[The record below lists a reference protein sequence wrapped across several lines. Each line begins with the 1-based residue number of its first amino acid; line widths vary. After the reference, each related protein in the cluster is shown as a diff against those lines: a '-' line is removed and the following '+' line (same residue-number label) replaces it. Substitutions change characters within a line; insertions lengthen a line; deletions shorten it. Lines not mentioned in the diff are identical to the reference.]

1 MPSPRDNLRF
11 TLKKLYDW
19 LDANVGAA
27 AVAWSAITG
36 KPATFPPT
44 VGTTAATATA
54 GNDARLTTAIK
65 GAAIAGN
72 VITFTR
78 VDNTTFTLTVPGA

>member
-36 KPATFPPT
+36 KPTTFPPT
-44 VGTTAATATA
+44 VGTTAVTATA
-54 GNDARLTTAIK
+54 GNDTRLTTAIK
-65 GAAIAGN
+65 GATIAGN